1 MTTPIH
7 RPSLRYLTACEP
19 AVLRSVVLPRLK
31 GMCVSPEV
39 DSVFDCP
46 HDALPALLS
55 LIQLSECSL
64 TSLTLNHAVFT
75 DVLFNVLDLTPT
87 VESLRLSVQHWRSHY
102 NPIFKTLIDRLAA
115 CSNEDSPTFSFLP
128 LIRDFRVYIH
138 DSRMEAGPCR
148 FIDHSFFDM
157 VSLRWKSRTLKA
169 VRLIISEPGEGLS
182 WSLTSEHIDLLRES
196 KNDGLDINVAVER
209 YSPTVYGYDDVTVER
224 FV

>member
-19 AVLRSVVLPRLK
+19 AILRSVVLPRLK
-31 GMCVSPEV
+31 GMRVSPEV
-39 DSVFDCP
+39 DSVFDCR
-46 HDALPALLS
+46 HDTLPALLS
-55 LIQLSECSL
+55 LIQLSKCSL

-87 VESLRLSVQHWRSHY
+87 VESLHLSVQHWRSHY

-115 CSNEDSPTFSFLP
+115 CSNEGSPTFDFLP
-128 LIRDFRVYIH
+128 LIREFKIGIH
-138 DSRMEAGPCR
+138 DSRMEERPCR

-157 VSLRWKSRTLKA
+157 VSLRWKSKTLKA
-169 VRLIISEPGEGLS
+169 
-182 WSLTSEHIDLLRES
+182 HIDQLREF
-196 KNDGLDINVAVER
+196 KNDGLDIHLAVER
-209 YSPTVYGYDDVTVER
+209 YSPGLYCYDEVTVER